1 MRFINII
8 TVLLLLVMTFS
19 VSAQNGNGGVMV
31 VFAEDANI
39 DIPYK
44 FVKNKE
50 QGVEDSIPMKFLTI
64 KYQFY
69 NLFTQRLASSGYQPI
84 GSVSAN
90 NYGRIYS
97 KEKWKL
103 KDSINRKK
111 NKGKKYFSTV
121 MDSATKSYYTGFM
134 SVDTAQYLIIINKI
148 KIHSSLYRRLFT
160 LDKYMM
166 DVHFDVY
173 DKNMNHICGR
183 YLRKYLRANRSTYWG
198 SFIHQFSAL
207 PEELGLYFI
216 NLKK

>member
-1 MRFINII
+1 MKLINII
-8 TVLLLLVMTFS
+8 IVLLLFCVSFA
-19 VSAQNGNGGVMV
+19 VSAQNGNAGVMV

-44 FVKNKE
+44 FIKNKE
-50 QGVEDSIPMKFLTI
+50 RGVEDSIPMKFLTL

-69 NLFTQRLASSGYQPI
+69 NLFTQRLASTGYQPM

-90 NYGRIYS
+90 NNGRIYS
-97 KEKWKL
+97 KEKWVL
-103 KDSINRKK
+103 KDSIARKK

-121 MDSATKSYYTGFM
+121 MDSATKSYYNGFI
-134 SVDTAQYLIIINKI
+134 SVDTAQYLVIINKI

-183 YLRKYLRANRSTYWG
+183 YLRKYLRANRNTYWD
-198 SFIHQFSAL
+198 SFVRQFSAL

-216 NLKK
+216 NMKK